1 MLRLTKPFRWRS
13 EEQNDLATRLR
24 AGQGIILP
32 TDQSDIDVV
41 LALWWAELWKPGGEV
56 LPLAFHFFKGGHEE
70 AAATLPL
77 NHVTRNVSGLDA
89 TYLNDALTALNV

>member
-1 MLRLTKPFRWRS
+1 M
-13 EEQNDLATRLR
+13 
-24 AGQGIILP
+24 
-32 TDQSDIDVV
+32 V

-56 LPLAFHFFKGGHEE
+56 LPLAFHSFKGGHEE